1 MRVAT
6 RSIYIDI
13 QQGIMRLSGDL
24 KILNEKLASGKMM
37 NRPSDNPLSLMDA
50 LRLKK
55 TLSQIERYN
64 KNIETGESW
73 LQLSESV
80 LSQVVEIVYRAKEIT
95 VQMASDT
102 QTSETRAY
110 AANAVGHLLDQAI
123 ALGNTEL
130 GGSYIFAGYRTQ
142 TIPFTKITSAGM
154 ETAQYHGDTND
165 FQIQI
170 GKDEFLPIGRNG
182 QNVFIDSGLFDVLGV
197 LKRALE
203 TNDGEMIREQLDGL
217 EEVIDY
223 FNNQIADVGSRGNR
237 INWKKTV
244 LNQLSLNLTERI
256 SQVEDA
262 DYSEVIVELKEKELA
277 YQAALAS
284 AVRLTEL
291 SILNYLR

>member
-6 RSIYIDI
+6 RSIYLNI
-13 QQGIMRLSGDL
+13 QQGIMRLSGNL
-24 KILNEKLASGKMM
+24 KKLNEKLASGKTM
-37 NRPSDNPLSLMDA
+37 NRPSDDPIVLIDA
-50 LRLKK
+50 LSLKK

-73 LQLSESV
+73 LQLSESI
-80 LSQVVEIVYRAKEIT
+80 LSQVVEIIYQAKEIT

-110 AANAVGHLLDQAI
+110 AATAVGHLLDQTI

-142 TIPFTKITSAGM
+142 TTPFTKITSAGI
-154 ETAQYHGDTND
+154 ETAQYNGDIHD

-170 GKDEFLPIGRNG
+170 GRDEFLPIGRNG
-182 QNVFIDSGLFDVLGV
+182 QNVFIDSGLFDILGV

-203 TNDGEMIREQLDGL
+203 TNDRETIRQQLDAL
-217 EEVIDY
+217 EGAMDY
-223 FNNQIADVGSRGNR
+223 FNNQMADVGSRGNR
-237 INWKKTV
+237 IDWKKTV
-244 LNQLSLNLTERI
+244 LNQLSLNLTERL

-284 AVRLTEL
+284 AAKITEL

>member
-6 RSIYIDI
+6 RSVYIDI
-13 QQGIMRLSGDL
+13 QQGIMRLSEDL
-24 KILNEKLASGKMM
+24 KKLNEKLASGKMM
-37 NRPSDNPLSLMDA
+37 NRPSDDPISLMDA
-50 LRLKK
+50 LSFKK
-55 TLSQIERYN
+55 TLSQIDRYDR
-64 KNIETGESW
+64 NIKTGESW

-80 LSQVVEIVYRAKEIT
+80 LSQVVEIVYQAKEIA

-102 QTSETRAY
+102 QTSETRGY
-110 AANAVGHLLDQAI
+110 AATEVGHLLDQVI

-130 GGSYIFAGYRTQ
+130 EGSYIFAGYLTQ
-142 TIPFTKITSAGM
+142 TTPFSKITSGGI

-170 GKDEFLPIGRNG
+170 GRDEFLPIGRNG
-182 QNVFIDSGLFDVLGV
+182 QTVFIDSGIFDVLGI
-197 LKRALE
+197 LKQSLE
-203 TNDGEMIREQLDGL
+203 TNDRETIRQQLDEL
-217 EEVIDY
+217 EEVVDHL
-223 FNNQIADVGSRGNR
+223 NHQIADVGSRGNR
-237 INWKKTV
+237 IDWKKSV
-244 LNQLSLNLTERI
+244 LNQLNLNLTERL

-284 AVRLTEL
+284 AARITEL